1 MIEIN
6 LSSLKQTKPHEYA
19 TRFLF
24 GGICTATA
32 GVIAK
37 HFGPTVGG
45 LFLAFPAIFPA
56 SASLIENHEKRV
68 KAEAGFNG
76 TIRGRI
82 AASVDASG
90 ASLGCVGLIVFA
102 VILWKGLPAH
112 NAYTVLFLA
121 MVFWLIVSMLLWALR
136 RKRIFHSRKSHSSG
150 LRRQDFS

>member
-1 MIEIN
+1 
-6 LSSLKQTKPHEYA
+6 
-19 TRFLF
+19 
-24 GGICTATA
+24 
-32 GVIAK
+32 VIAK

-56 SASLIENHEKRV
+56 SASLIENHEKQV

-112 NAYTVLFLA
+112 NAYAVILLA
-121 MVFWLIVSMLLWALR
+121 MVCWFVVSTLLRALR
-136 RKRIFHSRKSHSSG
+136 RKRVFHSNKSHSSG
-150 LRRQDFS
+150 LTSARN

>member
-1 MIEIN
+1 MIEIK
-6 LSSLKQTKPHEYA
+6 LSSLKESKPHEYA

-24 GGICTATA
+24 GGICTAAA

-56 SASLIENHEKRV
+56 SASLIETHEKRV
-68 KAEAGFNG
+68 KAKAGFDG
-76 TIRGRI
+76 TMRGRI
-82 AASVDASG
+82 AAGIDASG
-90 ASLGCVGLIVFA
+90 ASLGCVSLLVFA
-102 VILWKGLPAH
+102 LILWKGLPGH
-112 NAYTVLFLA
+112 NAYAVISLA

-150 LRRQDFS
+150 LPRQDFS

>member
-1 MIEIN
+1 MIEIK
-6 LSSLKQTKPHEYA
+6 LSSLNKTKPHEYA

-32 GVIAK
+32 GLIAK

-56 SASLIENHEKRV
+56 SASLIENHEKRI

-76 TIRGRI
+76 TIRGRM

-90 ASLGCVGLIVFA
+90 ASLGCIGLIVFA
-102 VILWKGLPAH
+102 LILWKGLPGH
-112 NAYTVLFLA
+112 SAYMVIFLA
-121 MVFWLIVSMLLWALR
+121 MAFWLIVSTLLWALR
-136 RKRIFHSRKSHSSG
+136 RKRIFRSRKSQSSSLPSARG
-150 LRRQDFS
+150 

>member
-1 MIEIN
+1 MIEIK
-6 LSSLKQTKPHEYA
+6 LSSLNKTKPHEYA

-32 GVIAK
+32 GLIAK

-56 SASLIENHEKRV
+56 SASLIENHEKRI

-90 ASLGCVGLIVFA
+90 ASLGCIGLIVFA
-102 VILWKGLPAH
+102 LILWKGLPGH
-112 NAYTVLFLA
+112 SAYMVIFLA
-121 MVFWLIVSMLLWALR
+121 MAFWLVVSMLLWALR
-136 RKRIFHSRKSHSSG
+136 RKRIFHSRKSQSSG
-150 LRRQDFS
+150 PPSARG

>member
-1 MIEIN
+1 MIEIK
-6 LSSLKQTKPHEYA
+6 LSSLNETKPHEYA

-24 GGICTATA
+24 GGICTASA
-32 GVIAK
+32 GLIAK

-56 SASLIENHEKRV
+56 SASLVENHEKRV

-76 TIRGRI
+76 TMRGRF
-82 AASVDASG
+82 AASVDAFG
-90 ASLGCVGLIVFA
+90 ASLGCIGLIVFA

-112 NAYTVLFLA
+112 NVYIVIFLA
-121 MVFWLIVSMLLWALR
+121 MMFWLIVSMLLWALS

-150 LRRQDFS
+150 LPSARS